1 MVSNIG
7 AVFYVDKG
15 IIYKLSFGFRQS
27 VPSGGITNAFQDTG
41 HPTIA
46 DCLAASGQTMP

>member
-1 MVSNIG
+1 MEEIKKHPDVGEFHRGVS
-7 AVFYVDKG
+7 K
-15 IIYKLSFGFRQS
+15 SFRQN